1 MAGGRAGGGEARGG
15 KVGRWWQGEA
25 GGAETECPRPRGQI
39 LPDCPR
45 AVKGLWID
53 KDREGESL
61 W

>member
-1 MAGGRAGGGEARGG
+1 MMGWRAGGGEARGG
-15 KVGRWWQGEA
+15 EVGRWWRG
-25 GGAETECPRPRGQI
+25 GGAETEGPRPRGQI

-45 AVKGLWID
+45 AVKRLWID